1 LTKLKY
7 SNCNHIKKGERLD
20 KKKILITTDTY
31 LPRQDEISSFLSKLV
46 PHIKDQYDITII
58 APKFDGK
65 VQKTEGVKLIRLPIL
80 NIKFGDTYFSFK
92 TKEIS
97 KYVAESDLVFNN
109 TIGPIGQAA
118 INAAK
123 KHDKPAISYI
133 HSIEWEAA
141 AGAVKRMKWLTE
153 TLTKRRAQKN
163 YNKCSLLLTPT
174 KETEDILTAHGI
186 NTTKITVETG
196 IEPELYKPAL
206 SKTEAKKKIG
216 IDPKYTVI
224 GYAGRIGRE
233 KDLPTLAH
241 AFMRVNKKYKNTLLI
256 IVGDGITD
264 EIPNHIKIL
273 KIGGKQKILP
283 YLQAMDIFVLP
294 SLTETIP
301 RTTLEAMSTGI
312 PVITT
317 PVGCMKDCIKDEEN
331 GLIFPRG
338 DVTALADKIEM
349 LIEDPKMRELFGGKA
364 RQTVKEKYRW
374 EETVSRMKRVLEK
387 V

>member
-1 LTKLKY
+1 M
-7 SNCNHIKKGERLD
+7 D

-80 NIKFGDTYFSFK
+80 NVKFGDTYFSFK
-92 TKEIS
+92 TKEIE
-97 KYVAESDLVFNN
+97 KYVAENDLVFNN

-123 KHDKPAISYI
+123 KHDKPTISYI
-133 HSIEWEAA
+133 HSIDWEAA

-153 TLTKRRAQKN
+153 TFTKRRAQKN

-196 IEPELYKPAL
+196 IEPEFYKPAL
-206 SKTEAKKKIG
+206 SKTDAKKKIG
-216 IDPKYTVI
+216 LDPKYTII

-241 AFMRVNKKYKNTLLI
+241 AFMRVNKKYKNTLLL
-256 IVGDGITD
+256 IVGDGILD

-273 KIGGKQKILP
+273 KIGKKENILP

-312 PVITT
+312 PIITT
-317 PVGCMKDCIKDEEN
+317 PVGCMKDCIKDSEN

-338 DVTALADKIEM
+338 DASVLADKIQM
-349 LIEDPKMRELFGGKA
+349 LIEDPKMRELFGGRA

-374 EETVSRMKRVLEK
+374 EETVSRMKKVLEK

>member
-1 LTKLKY
+1 M
-7 SNCNHIKKGERLD
+7 D

-46 PHIKDQYDITII
+46 PHIKEQYDITII

-65 VQKTEGVKLIRLPIL
+65 VQKIDGVKIIRLPLL

-118 INAAK
+118 ITAAK

-133 HSIEWEAA
+133 HSIDWEVA
-141 AGAVKRMKWLTE
+141 AGAVKQMKWLAE

-206 SKTEAKKKIG
+206 SKTDAKKKIG
-216 IDPKYTVI
+216 LDTKYTVI

-233 KDLPTLAH
+233 KDISTLAK
-241 AFMRVNKKYKNTLLI
+241 AFMRVNKKYKNTLLL
-256 IVGDGITD
+256 IVGDGILD

-273 KIGGKQKILP
+273 KIEGKQNILP

-317 PVGCMKDCIKDEEN
+317 PVGCMKDCIKDSEN

-338 DVTALADKIEM
+338 DVSVLADKIQM
-349 LIEDPKMRELFGGKA
+349 LIEDPKMRELFGGRA

-374 EETVSRMKRVLEK
+374 EETVSRMKKVLER